1 VEAAVAPSPYW
12 NPRTETLSRA
22 DLDALQLRK
31 LRSLVGWTL
40 EHSPWNAERLR
51 GAGVS
56 ADSIQSLDDLRRI
69 PFLTRQE
76 WMATQEERPPFG
88 DVLAQPPEKAIR
100 YHTTSGTSGKRP
112 LAVLDGPKDWEW
124 IAEMWC
130 YSLWAAGVRS
140 TDTVFFAFSYGTF
153 IGFWGAHY
161 AAEKLGCTV
170 MPGGN
175 MTTEARVNLIADMG
189 ATVVCST
196 PTYALRLAQ
205 DARAR
210 GIDLPGSAV
219 RTLILSGEPA
229 GSIPATKELIE
240 REWGAQALD
249 TAGMTEVGTL
259 VMFECSHQPG
269 GPHILEDHMIEE
281 VIDPD
286 TEQPVDYG
294 EPGERVVTSFGRG
307 FVPLLRYRTRDLVC
321 KVPASTCGCGRS
333 FDIYD
338 GGIRGRVDD
347 MKVVRGTNVYP
358 RAIEEIVRKKV
369 DGLQEF
375 QIRLY
380 TAEGIRDEIEVLV
393 ELDAERAPQEAEPVL
408 ASLGRELAEAH
419 EGLRIGVRVA
429 EPQSLPRWELKA
441 KRLVDE
447 RQVWGGTG
455 ERKAM

>member
-1 VEAAVAPSPYW
+1 
-12 NPRTETLSRA
+12 
-22 DLDALQLRK
+22 
-31 LRSLVGWTL
+31 
-40 EHSPWNAERLR
+40 
-51 GAGVS
+51 
-56 ADSIQSLDDLRRI
+56 
-69 PFLTRQE
+69 
-76 WMATQEERPPFG
+76 
-88 DVLAQPPEKAIR
+88 
-100 YHTTSGTSGKRP
+100 
-112 LAVLDGPKDWEW
+112 
-124 IAEMWC
+124 MWC

-170 MPGGN
+170 LPGGN
-175 MTTEARVNLIADMG
+175 MTTDGRVALIADMG

-205 DARAR
+205 EAQAR

-229 GSIPATKELIE
+229 GSIPATKALIE

-249 TAGMTEVGTL
+249 TAGMTEVGTI
-259 VMFECSHQPG
+259 VMFECDHQPG
-269 GPHILEDHMIEE
+269 GPHILEDNVIEE

-286 TEQPVDYG
+286 TGEPVDYG

-307 FVPLLRYRTRDLVC
+307 FVPLLRYRSRDLVC
-321 KVPASTCGCGRS
+321 RVPASTCGCGRT

-393 ELDAERAPQEAEPVL
+393 ELDAARPPQEAEPVL
-408 ASLGRELAEAH
+408 ASLGRDLAEAH
-419 EGLRIGVRVA
+419 EGLRIGVRMA
-429 EPQSLPRWELKA
+429 EPESLPRWELKA

-447 RQVWGGTG
+447 RQVWGGGG

>member
-1 VEAAVAPSPYW
+1 
-12 NPRTETLSRA
+12 
-22 DLDALQLRK
+22 
-31 LRSLVGWTL
+31 
-40 EHSPWNAERLR
+40 
-51 GAGVS
+51 
-56 ADSIQSLDDLRRI
+56 
-69 PFLTRQE
+69 
-76 WMATQEERPPFG
+76 
-88 DVLAQPPEKAIR
+88 
-100 YHTTSGTSGKRP
+100 
-112 LAVLDGPKDWEW
+112 
-124 IAEMWC
+124 
-130 YSLWAAGVRS
+130 
-140 TDTVFFAFSYGTF
+140 
-153 IGFWGAHY
+153 
-161 AAEKLGCTV
+161 
-170 MPGGN
+170 
-175 MTTEARVNLIADMG
+175 
-189 ATVVCST
+189 
-196 PTYALRLAQ
+196 
-205 DARAR
+205 
-210 GIDLPGSAV
+210 
-219 RTLILSGEPA
+219 
-229 GSIPATKELIE
+229 
-240 REWGAQALD
+240 
-249 TAGMTEVGTL
+249 
-259 VMFECSHQPG
+259 
-269 GPHILEDHMIEE
+269 MIEE